1 MCWYSLCKR
10 RLGVQ
15 WFLLERQVLRR
26 LIPNFPRVNI
36 RLKSAIRTWKN
47 SSKHPQLYFGCLRR
61 NLPKITTPRLR
72 HSPRR
77 INGAGKR
84 LIWKRFAPSLTMAP
98 SPSETGPGSVPCR
111 ASRQP
116 GPSVRSLV
124 GFYYEGVPCGPA
136 LPCDWFALL
145 SLAKA

>member
-1 MCWYSLCKR
+1 MLILTVQKKARSSVVSLGAPSTPKAHSELPSCKYPAKIR
-10 RLGVQ
+10 DSY
-15 WFLLERQVLRR
+15 LEKLVKTPSTLFW
-26 LIPNFPRVNI
+26 LSPEEP
-36 RLKSAIRTWKN
+36 S
-47 SSKHPQLYFGCLRR
+47 
-61 NLPKITTPRLR
+61 KITTPRLR

-84 LIWKRFAPSLTMAP
+84 LIWKRFAPPLTMAL

-145 SLAKA
+145 SLPTA